1 MILRKHL
8 PGLAAGTIVGALVAG
23 GISVASAATPGT
35 GHAAKSHPAAAKGD
49 RRAAAGLAARAE
61 HGTFVVRGK
70 KGVERTLDV
79 QRGTLT
85 AVSASSVTIK
95 SLDGFTATYALTP
108 TSRLRVDGAGKA
120 AASTLRTGEKAAVTA
135 VHTATGDTVLTLR
148 AGKATTKA
156 PAKAGSPTA

>member
-35 GHAAKSHPAAAKGD
+35 SHPAAAKGD

-120 AASTLRTGEKAAVTA
+120 PASTLRTGEKAAVTA